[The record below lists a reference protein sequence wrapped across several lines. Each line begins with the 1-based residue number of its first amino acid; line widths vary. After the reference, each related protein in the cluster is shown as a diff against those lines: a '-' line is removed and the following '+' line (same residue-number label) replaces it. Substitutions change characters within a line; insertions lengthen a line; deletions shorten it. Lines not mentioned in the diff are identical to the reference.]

1 MKEDRFVADSSP
13 TECSIHNPPGD
24 CQDDQTQDRA
34 SHANMKSM
42 LLNSL
47 IYWLFFAS
55 GASALIYQVVWLR
68 MLSRTTGVTMYAT
81 AIVVAAF
88 MAGLSV
94 GSLLASRFIDRR
106 SDPLRIYA
114 VLELLVA
121 GTVLLIPHLFSASVP
136 LFSYIYQASGE
147 NVTITAIGT
156 GLVSLLTLLLPTALM
171 GATLPVLTAHQARK
185 NVLFGKSLSLLYG
198 INTLGAVVG
207 IGLGTFFVIG
217 IFGELVAIYVAVAIN
232 LLVAGTAFQN
242 SRTEPRYPPGTV
254 RNGTTKAARTISH
267 YSSGIRS
274 FVLLAFAI
282 SGFTALAY
290 EVIWT
295 RQLILFLEN
304 SIYAFAAM
312 LAVFL
317 AGISL
322 GSMSL
327 QKLVDAFK
335 SPLLGFGILE
345 LAIGTLS
352 VLNLYLFSP
361 LDNLLVTGRMGWGLL
376 PIVAT
381 VILVFPMTFAFGMI
395 LPIAGRCYTR
405 TDEETG
411 SSVGRLYGFNTAGCI
426 LGSLIAGFVLIPAIG
441 STRTVLLL
449 AAVNTLLGLLLVG
462 LETERSKMRNVALVP
477 FCLIFGLLV
486 VGNFSQDP
494 FMATIEKRIH
504 AAHGSATIF
513 LNKEGIEGTVTAF
526 AAKDLKQLLINGIG
540 VTFLCTETKLMAHL
554 PMMFAKEPK
563 DFLVI
568 CFGLGTTVK
577 SASVYP
583 GLKITA
589 VELVSETFD
598 TFKFFHPDAKNTL
611 KNRNISLVAN
621 DGRNH
626 LLLSPKKY
634 DVISVDPAPPV
645 WSARTVNLYTEEF
658 FRLCKSRLNPDGV
671 MCLWTPGGLGKDY
684 LSLIKTFGLVFSNT
698 TVWAGP
704 NGWGLYVVGP
714 LRYLPS
720 DELRSRI
727 NDAFDDPKIVN
738 DLLEYDRSCVSA
750 DQLFSLLMFDNL
762 DVKAITE
769 NPEIDLITDDFPL
782 TEFFLWRHYS
792 APGSL
797 PANFSASGAL
807 DKR

>member
-1 MKEDRFVADSSP
+1 
-13 TECSIHNPPGD
+13 
-24 CQDDQTQDRA
+24 
-34 SHANMKSM
+34 MKSM

-47 IYWLFFAS
+47 VYWLFFAS

-94 GSLLASRFIDRR
+94 GSLLVGRFIDGR
-106 SDPLRIYA
+106 SDPLKIYA

-121 GTVLLIPHLFSASVP
+121 GTVLLIPHIFSASVP

-147 NVTITAIGT
+147 NVTFTAIGT
-156 GLVSLLTLLLPTALM
+156 GLVSMLTLLLPTALM
-171 GATLPVLTAHQARK
+171 GATLPVLTAYQVRK

-217 IFGELVAIYVAVAIN
+217 IFGERAAIYLAVAIN
-232 LLVAGTAFQN
+232 LVVAGTAFQI
-242 SRTEPRYPPGTV
+242 SRKEPGYLPGTV
-254 RNGTTKAARTISH
+254 RNGPAKAIRTISQ
-267 YSSGIRS
+267 YSPGIRRL
-274 FVLLAFAI
+274 VLLVFAI
-282 SGFTALAY
+282 SGFTSLAY

-317 AGISL
+317 VGISL

-327 QKLVDAFK
+327 QKLVDVLK
-335 SPLLGFGILE
+335 SPLICFGLLE

-352 VLNLYLFSP
+352 VLNLYFFSP
-361 LDNLLVTGRMGWGLL
+361 LDNFLVTGRIGWGLP

-405 TDEETG
+405 TPEEAG
-411 SSVGRLYGFNTAGCI
+411 SAVGRLYGFNTAGCI
-426 LGSLIAGFVLIPAIG
+426 LGSLAAGFLLIPEIG

-449 AAVNTLLGLLLVG
+449 AIVNTLLGLLLVG
-462 LETERSKMRNVALVP
+462 LETGRSRIRNVALVP

-486 VGNFSQDP
+486 FKTFSQDP
-494 FMATIEKRIH
+494 FLTTIEKRIY
-504 AAHGSATIF
+504 AAHENATIF

-540 VTFLCTETKLMAHL
+540 VTTLCTETKLMAHL
-554 PMMFAKEPK
+554 PMMFAKDPK

-598 TFKFFHPDAKNTL
+598 AFKFYHPDASNML
-611 KNRNISLVAN
+611 NNRNIRLVAN

-671 MCLWTPGGLGKDY
+671 MCLWTPGGLGEDY
-684 LSLIKTFGLVFSNT
+684 LSLIKTFALVFSNT

-704 NGWGLYVVGP
+704 NGWGLYVIGTF
-714 LRYLPS
+714 RYLPS
-720 DELRSRI
+720 DEVRRRI
-727 NDAFDDPKIVN
+727 NDAFDDPKIVD
-738 DLLEYDRSCVSA
+738 DLLEYDRSCASA
-750 DQLFSLLMFDNL
+750 DRLLSLLMFDNL
-762 DVKAITE
+762 DVRTIKE
-769 NPEIDLITDDFPL
+769 NPELDLVTDNFPL
-782 TEFFLWRHYS
+782 TEFYLWRHYS
-792 APGSL
+792 ASGSQEAHL
-797 PANFSASGAL
+797 SGSGAI

>member
-1 MKEDRFVADSSP
+1 
-13 TECSIHNPPGD
+13 
-24 CQDDQTQDRA
+24 
-34 SHANMKSM
+34 
-42 LLNSL
+42 
-47 IYWLFFAS
+47 
-55 GASALIYQVVWLR
+55 
-68 MLSRTTGVTMYAT
+68 MLSRTTGVTMHAT

-94 GSLLASRFIDRR
+94 GSLLAGRFIDRR

-114 VLELLVA
+114 ILELLVA
-121 GTVLLIPHLFSASVP
+121 GTVLLIPHIFSASVP
-136 LFSYIYQASGE
+136 LFSYIYQASDE
-147 NVTITAIGT
+147 NVPITAIGI
-156 GLVSLLTLLLPTALM
+156 GVVSLLTLLVPTALM
-171 GATLPVLTAHQARK
+171 GATLPVLTAHLVRR
-185 NVLFGKSLSLLYG
+185 NVLFGKSLSMLYG
-198 INTLGAVVG
+198 INTLGAVLGV
-207 IGLGTFFVIG
+207 GLGAFFIIG
-217 IFGELVAIYVAVAIN
+217 IFGERAAIYVAVAIN
-232 LLVAGTAFQN
+232 LLVAGTAFHI
-242 SRTEPRYPPGTV
+242 SRTEQRHSPGTV
-254 RNGTTKAARTISH
+254 INGPTKAVRTISQ
-267 YSSGIRS
+267 YSSGIRK

-282 SGFTALAY
+282 SGFTSLAY

-322 GSMSL
+322 GSMSI
-327 QKLVDAFK
+327 QKLVDVLK
-335 SPLLGFGILE
+335 SPLICFGLLE

-352 VLNLYLFSP
+352 VLNLYFFSP
-361 LDNLLVTGRMGWGLL
+361 LDNFLVRDRMGWGLL
-376 PIVAT
+376 PLVAT
-381 VILVFPMTFAFGMI
+381 VILVFPMTFAFGII

-426 LGSLIAGFVLIPAIG
+426 LGSLVAGFVLIPEIG

-449 AAVNTLLGLLLVG
+449 AVVNTLVGLLLVG
-462 LETERSKMRNVALVP
+462 LETGRSRIRNLALVP
-477 FCLIFGLLV
+477 FCLVFGLLV
-486 VGNFSQDP
+486 FENFNEDP
-494 FMATIEKRIH
+494 FMATIEKRIREPH
-504 AAHGSATIF
+504 RSARIF

-554 PMMFAKEPK
+554 PMMFAKDPK

-583 GLKITA
+583 GLKVTA

-598 TFKFFHPDAKNTL
+598 TFKFFHPDAENTL
-611 KNRNISLVAN
+611 KNRNIRLVAN

-704 NGWGLYVVGP
+704 NGWGLYVIGT

-750 DQLFSLLMFDNL
+750 DQLLSLLMFDNL
-762 DVKAITE
+762 DVKTITE

-792 APGSL
+792 V
-797 PANFSASGAL
+797 
-807 DKR
+807 R